1 MMKSLIVKEMTL
13 SEKLD
18 EVLEQ
23 IAAQEEKDKVAEAHI
38 SQLVEKL
45 VTVVFLEFCNAVPQ
59 ALLSSQ
65 PAISTHIFK
74 PVHISPLITQPTHI
88 VSWVEPTS
96 THNYMGL
103 GGFKVGSIWA

>member
-1 MMKSLIVKEMTL
+1 MARANDFVTRVLMMKSLIVKEMTL

-45 VTVVFLEFCNAVPQ
+45 V
-59 ALLSSQ
+59 S
-65 PAISTHIFK
+65 I
-74 PVHISPLITQPTHI
+74 
-88 VSWVEPTS
+88 
-96 THNYMGL
+96 L
-103 GGFKVGSIWA
+103 GVL

>member
-1 MMKSLIVKEMTL
+1 MKSLIVKEMTL

-45 VTVVFLEFCNAVPQ
+45 V
-59 ALLSSQ
+59 S
-65 PAISTHIFK
+65 I
-74 PVHISPLITQPTHI
+74 
-88 VSWVEPTS
+88 
-96 THNYMGL
+96 L
-103 GGFKVGSIWA
+103 GVL